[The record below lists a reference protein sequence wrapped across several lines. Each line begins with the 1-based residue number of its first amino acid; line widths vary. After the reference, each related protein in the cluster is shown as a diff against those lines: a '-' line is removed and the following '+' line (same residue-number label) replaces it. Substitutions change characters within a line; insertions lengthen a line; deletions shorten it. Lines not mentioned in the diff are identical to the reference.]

1 MVCLSTGYSLL
12 CDKLNDKRVL
22 VTSYSWSIG
31 GQTQRWR
38 HHRLCF
44 AFLYHIKQ
52 IDSMFPWV
60 CAEKDHRRLQNVV
73 RTSVTHLT
81 APRVHLP
88 PPPHILTS
96 SVNRR
101 TATWNLVVDN
111 WHERRDEFCLCEY
124 TQMSMSTQESLWAHK
139 GINGFAWVH

>member
-38 HHRLCF
+38 HHWLCF

-60 CAEKDHRRLQNVV
+60 CTEKDHRRLQNVV

-81 APRVHLP
+81 APRVPLP
-88 PPPHILTS
+88 LPPHILTS

-101 TATWNLVVDN
+101 TATWNLAVDN

-124 TQMSMSTQESLWAHK
+124 TQISMSKQEFLWAHK
-139 GINGFAWVH
+139 GINGFAWLH